1 MITVSDA
8 WKAAH
13 TQTLLPETF
22 IEITYSATDPNLAK
36 VAAVDSEL
44 VESYANISDIVAD
57 GHKNEKKYATLEQ
70 GLWGL
75 DGTYGYRLSSDK
87 IAGYI
92 SNVLSDENCRFTEI
106 PTISIT
112 FPTTQTAL
120 IPGVTI
126 TWSETYNEW
135 ATEFRVTAYR
145 GGTQVAGKVISNN
158 TSPTSIL
165 WLDMELY
172 DEIRISVYA
181 WSLPYHRARINDLVF
196 GIQTVYQK
204 TDLMGYEHTQSADL
218 LSAALPKNEITFKLR
233 NDDGRWNPDNPTGS
247 EQYLLERQE
256 IQVRYGMVINDEVE
270 WIEGG
275 TFWLSEWDTPSNGL
289 EASFTARDAV
299 EFMRAVY
306 TGPRSGTLYNIAI
319 AAFQQADLSLR
330 DDGSVRY
337 FVDTSLGNITTD
349 FSDSTEDYTI
359 AEVLQMVAHAG
370 NCVFWQDRFGVVNI
384 APWSGAHMDYW
395 ITPDISYTHP
405 EYNLNKPLKAISVT
419 YGEKQ
424 NVTVAVAD
432 RGEIQTVDNIMVR
445 TYDDAV
451 RVANRAQEILTNR
464 KVISGDFRADIRLDA
479 LDPIIVKSKYA
490 TNLIAVTDIKYA
502 TTGGAV
508 RGTYTG
514 RVVSVNLKPEDRR
527 SGEFYAGEV

>member
-13 TQTLLPETF
+13 TKTLLPETF
-22 IEITYSATDPNLAK
+22 IEITYSATDPNLSKSAT
-36 VAAVDSEL
+36 VDGEL
-44 VESYANISDIVAD
+44 IASFADVTDVVAD
-57 GHKNEKKYATLEQ
+57 GDKTGEKYATLEQ

-75 DGTYGYRLSSDK
+75 DGTYGYRPASENID
-87 IAGYI
+87 GYI
-92 SNVLSDENCRFTEI
+92 SSVLSGEDCRFTEI
-106 PTISIT
+106 PTVSIT

-126 TWSETYNEW
+126 TWSETYSEW
-135 ATEFRVTAYR
+135 ATEFSVIAYR

-158 TSPTSIL
+158 TSPTTIL
-165 WLDMELY
+165 WLDMERY
-172 DEIRISVYA
+172 DEIRIFVYA
-181 WSLPYHRARINDLVF
+181 WSLPYHRARVADVVF

-256 IQVRYGMVINDEVE
+256 IRVRYGMAVDDAIE

-299 EFMRAVY
+299 EFMRAEY
-306 TGPRSGTLYNIAI
+306 TGPRSGTLYDIAV
-319 AAFQQADLSLR
+319 AAFEQADLALR

-337 FVDTSLGNITTD
+337 FVHNSLGNITTD
-349 FSDSTEDYTI
+349 FTASTEAYTI
-359 AEVLQMVAHAG
+359 AEILQMVAHAG

-384 APWSGAHMDYW
+384 APWSGANLDYW
-395 ITPDISYTHP
+395 ITQDISYTHP
-405 EYNLNKPLKAISVT
+405 EYNLNKPLKAISVN
-419 YGEKQ
+419 YGDKQ
-424 NVTVAVAD
+424 NVVVAVAD

-464 KVISGDFRADIRLDA
+464 KVITGDFRADIRLDA
-479 LDPIIVKSKYA
+479 LDPIIVTSKYA

-502 TTGGAV
+502 TTGGAFK
-508 RGTYTG
+508 GTYTG